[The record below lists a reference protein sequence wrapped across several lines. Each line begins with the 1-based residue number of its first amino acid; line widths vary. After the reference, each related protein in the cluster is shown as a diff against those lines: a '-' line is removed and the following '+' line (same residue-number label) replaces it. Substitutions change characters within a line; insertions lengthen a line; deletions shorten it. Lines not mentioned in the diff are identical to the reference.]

1 VLQYKVEQELFLF
14 RSEIVSAGAY
24 VAHWTFSCSGRYVP
38 LLQMRH
44 PSPPQIH
51 RQELKSN
58 DRGRP
63 KGREGWLGGARHL
76 FWSWW
81 VWITA
86 AVILQVLHHGGWS
99 VACACIGFFSY
110 LITPQEHVPVYGL
123 EPSLRV
129 RSHDF
134 LANVIGSCGVDIVKN
149 NKITVMNN
157 GDEFYPAMLSAI
169 SNAKKTI
176 TMEAFVYWKGQ
187 IGMCFAKALAER
199 RRSGVVVK
207 LLLDAVG
214 SASIGKEI
222 LTILKDSGC
231 DVVWYNPLRFR
242 TIGRF
247 NNRTHRKSLMID
259 GRLAFT
265 GGAGIADHWTGH
277 AQDPQHWRDIQISV
291 EGPGAFGL
299 QTGFVQNWLATT
311 GELITGE
318 GFFPCP
324 EVVGPT
330 SIQTI
335 LSTPEA
341 GSSAVRIMYYLSIVS
356 ARETI
361 HIANPYFIPDNSAIE
376 ILVEA
381 RQRGVNVKIMVAG
394 IHNDMRV
401 SRYSSIHL
409 YGKLLEAGV
418 EIYEYNRTMMHQ
430 KTMVVDGIWS
440 TVGTTNFDNRSFA
453 LNEES
458 NICIYDQR
466 LAEYLDAIFA
476 EDLKSCQRVTLDC
489 WRNRGWKSR
498 LLGAVCVFL
507 KEQT

>member
-1 VLQYKVEQELFLF
+1 L
-14 RSEIVSAGAY
+14 
-24 VAHWTFSCSGRYVP
+24 
-38 LLQMRH
+38 
-44 PSPPQIH
+44 
-51 RQELKSN
+51 
-58 DRGRP
+58 
-63 KGREGWLGGARHL
+63 GWLGNARHL

-81 VWITA
+81 VWIA
-86 AVILQVLHHGGWS
+86 VAVILQFLNHSGWS
-99 VACACIGFFSY
+99 VACACIGFIFY

-129 RSHDF
+129 QSREF
-134 LANVIGSCGVDIVKN
+134 LTNIVGNTGVEIVKN
-149 NKITVMNN
+149 NTITVMNN
-157 GDEFYPAMLSAI
+157 GDEFYPAMLDAI
-169 SNAKKTI
+169 SNAERTI
-176 TMEAFVYWKGQ
+176 TMEAYVYWKGQ

-199 RRSGVVVK
+199 RRAGVEVK

-214 SASIGKEI
+214 SASIGREI
-222 LTILKDSGC
+222 LGILKDSGC

-259 GRLAFT
+259 GRIAFT
-265 GGAGIADHWTGH
+265 GGAGIADQWTGH

-311 GELITGE
+311 GELITGP
-318 GFFPCP
+318 GYFPCP
-324 EVVGPT
+324 EPAGTT

-335 LSTPEA
+335 LSTPES
-341 GSSAVRIMYYLSIVS
+341 GSSGVRIMYYLSIVS
-356 ARETI
+356 AKESI
-361 HIANPYFIPDNSAIE
+361 HIANPYFVPDDSAVE

-381 RQRGVNVKIMVAG
+381 SQRGVDVKIMVAG
-394 IHNDMRV
+394 IYNDVRL
-401 SRYSSIHL
+401 SRYSGIHL

-430 KTMVVDGIWS
+430 KTMVVDGVWS

-458 NICIYDQR
+458 NICVYDR
-466 LAEYLDAIFA
+466 SLAEKLDAIFA
-476 EDLKSCQRVTLDC
+476 GDLKECQRVTLEG

>member
-1 VLQYKVEQELFLF
+1 MGAAVVLQL
-14 RSEIVSAGAY
+14 
-24 VAHWTFSCSGRYVP
+24 
-38 LLQMRH
+38 
-44 PSPPQIH
+44 
-51 RQELKSN
+51 
-58 DRGRP
+58 
-63 KGREGWLGGARHL
+63 
-76 FWSWW
+76 
-81 VWITA
+81 
-86 AVILQVLHHGGWS
+86 LHHGGWS
-99 VACACIGFFSY
+99 VGCASVGFFFY

-123 EPSLRV
+123 EPSLWV
-129 RSHDF
+129 QSQEF
-134 LANVIGSCGVDIVKN
+134 LTNVIGNTGVDIVKNN

-169 SNAKKTI
+169 SKAKETI

-199 RRSGVVVK
+199 RRAGVEVK

-222 LTILKDSGC
+222 LSILKNSGC
-231 DVVWYNPLRFR
+231 DVAWYNPLRFR

-259 GRLAFT
+259 GRIAFT

-299 QTGFVQNWLATT
+299 QTGFVQTWLATT
-311 GELITGE
+311 GELIAGE
-318 GFFPCP
+318 GYFPCP
-324 EVVGPT
+324 EAGGRT

-356 ARETI
+356 ARDTI
-361 HIANPYFIPDNSAIE
+361 RIANPYFIPDNSAIE

-381 RQRGVNVKIMVAG
+381 RQRGVDVKIMVAG
-394 IHNDMRV
+394 IYNDVRV

-409 YGKLLEAGV
+409 YGKLLEAGI

-430 KTMVVDGIWS
+430 KTMVVDGR
-440 TVGTTNFDNRSFA
+440 GR
-453 LNEES
+453 
-458 NICIYDQR
+458 R
-466 LAEYLDAIFA
+466 L
-476 EDLKSCQRVTLDC
+476 
-489 WRNRGWKSR
+489 
-498 LLGAVCVFL
+498 
-507 KEQT
+507 EQQISITAHSH